1 MHNLGF
7 FVQRAAQRA
16 WRLAQDALGIYYA
29 NGERVAKNLT
39 AAVKWF
45 RNAAEQ
51 GNLLAQ
57 GCLGNSYRSD
67 QGVTRDNAQAAKWD
81 LMGANLGDSMSHYN
95 LGWYYINGYPLSPPV
110 IVSGLRTIG
119 VG

>member
-95 LGWYYINGYPLSPPV
+95 LAGITSMDIPSLRQLSYQ
-110 IVSGLRTIG
+110 G
-119 VG
+119 